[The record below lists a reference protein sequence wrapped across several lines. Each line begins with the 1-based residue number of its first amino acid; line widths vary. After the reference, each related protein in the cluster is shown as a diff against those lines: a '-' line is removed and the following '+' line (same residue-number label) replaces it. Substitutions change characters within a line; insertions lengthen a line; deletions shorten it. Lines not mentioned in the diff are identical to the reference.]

1 MSKLLTSVGEFF
13 SLWRFSRIVLLIVAI
28 LAVIGVWKY
37 FFGHNNE
44 AANYLTATV
53 ERRDIQ
59 NLVTATGILQPRE
72 YVDVGAQVSGQL
84 KKLHVVVGQQVKAG
98 DLLAEIDAT
107 VYRAKVDGIRAQL
120 ENQQAQLGDKKA
132 QLALAKIRVERQQNL
147 FKDDATTKE
156 SLQTAEASFQ
166 SAGSLL
172 KALQAQIEQTESSL
186 RAEEANLAYARIY
199 APMGGTV
206 VSITSRQ
213 GQTLNANQQAPT
225 IMRIADLSTMTVQTQ
240 VSEADIGKLHV
251 GMPVYFTTLGGQD
264 YRWYSKLDRVEPTPT
279 VTNNVV
285 LYNALF
291 DVPNDSKVLMTQMST
306 QVFFITSQAK
316 DTLVIP
322 ASAVNFKPRKPGE
335 TADKKSGD
343 NQKSGWQGRN
353 QKPEQNVATGDAEKN
368 KSAGSPDKENA
379 DKKDGMNKDGM
390 NKESAGKENAGKES
404 GQANSN
410 HPLADEAKPAD
421 ANGDDGK
428 RKRGPRRGLP
438 TAGAEA
444 KPQPAVIQ
452 VMDAKGNL
460 SERNV
465 VIGISNRVQV
475 QVLEGL
481 QEGETV
487 VSGMRQ
493 LEKPTTGGSAMG
505 QGGAPGAQG
514 GPGAGAG
521 GGARQMR

>member
-1 MSKLLTSVGEFF
+1 MSRLLTSIGEFF
-13 SLWRFSRIVLLIVAI
+13 SFWRFSRIVFLLLAL
-28 LAVIGVWKY
+28 LAVIGGWKY
-37 FFGHNNE
+37 FSNRNDSS
-44 AANYLTATV
+44 ANYVTAHV
-53 ERRDIQ
+53 ARGDIQ

-84 KKLHVVVGQQVKAG
+84 KKLMVVVGQQVKAG

-120 ENQQAQLGDKKA
+120 QNQQAQLGDKQA
-132 QLALAKIRVERQQNL
+132 QLVLAKIRAERQQNL

-156 SLQTAEASFQ
+156 ALQTAEASYQ
-166 SAGSLL
+166 SAGALL

-199 APMGGTV
+199 APMSGTV
-206 VSITSRQ
+206 VTITSRQ

-264 YRWYSKLDRVEPTPT
+264 YRWYSKLDRVEPTPV

-291 DVPNDSKVLMTQMST
+291 DVPNDTNVLMTQMST
-306 QVFFITSQAK
+306 QVFFIAAQAK
-316 DTLVIP
+316 DALIIP

-335 TADKKSGD
+335 TAEKKWS
-343 NQKSGWQGRN
+343 NAQK
-353 QKPEQNVATGDAEKN
+353 QNVPDTKAPVSADSGNN
-368 KSAGSPDKENA
+368 KPQVASADKQESTA
-379 DKKDGMNKDGM
+379 DKKDASSVAKNIPPVNKSQGA
-390 NKESAGKENAGKES
+390 NESAEGKNTER
-404 GQANSN
+404 
-410 HPLADEAKPAD
+410 AKY
-421 ANGDDGK
+421 
-428 RKRGPRRGLP
+428 RRGQPRSL
-438 TAGAEA
+438 TMAGAEA
-444 KPQPAVIQ
+444 KPQPAVVQ

-460 SERNV
+460 TERNV
-465 VIGISNRVQV
+465 LIGISNRVQV

-481 QEGETV
+481 REGEIV

-493 LEKPTTGGSAMG
+493 PDKPSTANAPSGTP
-505 QGGAPGAQG
+505 GAPGV
-514 GPGAGAG
+514 G
-521 GGARQMR
+521 GGVRQMR